1 MELSVEHRHSS
12 GRTSS
17 GTFIL
22 GTDSFAFREEDG
34 RGKHDFKISPKQI
47 KDLTLTSIG
56 RGDKSDPRYMN
67 QTIHF
72 AEKTKAGGSMTIHV
86 NVPTVLILVKYLAQ
100 TRSS

>member
-1 MELSVEHRHSS
+1 
-12 GRTSS
+12 
-17 GTFIL
+17 
-22 GTDSFAFREEDG
+22 
-34 RGKHDFKISPKQI
+34 
-47 KDLTLTSIG
+47 
-56 RGDKSDPRYMN
+56 MN